1 MLSLVLVT
9 NARGSDRA
17 SVGRDRMMRDLTGD
31 LDRLAEAGA
40 LSWRRI
46 DLQPGGRIGG
56 ALRWAGT
63 GLTLPEAF
71 YGAAG
76 GLDGTPDRV
85 VIAGWPAMGALSA
98 VCRAWPSARLYCDV
112 DDSYSGR
119 LKAWRK
125 AGVGYSPGQI
135 GAGLPGWMALAFSSP
150 LGLALNWAD
159 SAKAHHR
166 ERQLARAAHSLAYTS
181 PCEARRAGETA
192 PAGLRTHALPPRFR
206 PVREAQVDDAPG
218 RFIFIGTDKLAQNA
232 QSLARIA
239 RHWRDH
245 AIGEPVH
252 VYGDTDPARWAPLTV
267 HGFVQDK
274 AEAFSPDSVLL
285 YPCQVGG
292 GLKIKLVEAIEW
304 GIPFLTTKEGLG
316 GLPIGPGS
324 PLVIGDLGEALSRLG
339 SPHGRLAMRRAAHAL
354 QETLAATY
362 PAARDA
368 FWADVLAR

>member
-9 NARGSDRA
+9 NARGDGRA
-17 SVGRDRMMRDLTGD
+17 SVGRDRMMRDLAAD

-40 LSWRRI
+40 LTWRRVE
-46 DLQPGGRIGG
+46 LQPGGKLGG
-56 ALRWAGT
+56 ALRWAGS

-71 YGAAG
+71 YGAAS

-98 VCRAWPSARLYCDV
+98 VRRAWPSARLYCDV

-135 GAGLPGWMALAFSSP
+135 GAGLPGWMGLAFSSP
-150 LGLALNWAD
+150 LGLALNWVD
-159 SAKAHHR
+159 TAKARGR
-166 ERQLARAAHSLAYTS
+166 ERRLAREAHALAYTS

-192 PAGLRTHALPPRFR
+192 PAGPRTHALPPRFR
-206 PVREAQVDDAPG
+206 QVRAAQVDDAPG
-218 RFIFIGTDKLAQNA
+218 RFMFIGTDKLAQNA
-232 QSLARIA
+232 ESLGRIA
-239 RHWRDH
+239 RYWRDH
-245 AIGEPVH
+245 AVGEPVH
-252 VYGDTDPARWAPLTV
+252 VYGDTDAARWAPLTV
-267 HGFVQDK
+267 HGFVDDK
-274 AEAFSPDSVLL
+274 AEAFSPDSILI
-285 YPCQVGG
+285 YPCQVEG

-316 GLPIGPGS
+316 GLPVGPDS
-324 PLVIGDLGEALSRLG
+324 PLVVGDLGEALQRLH
-339 SPHGRLAMRRAAHAL
+339 SPESRLAMRRAAREL
-354 QETLAATY
+354 QERLGSDY

-368 FWADVLAR
+368 FWADVLAA